1 MNAFIFVKQ
10 YFKIIVELLQKK
22 TLQTYAAYKIV
33 VSEVISLV
41 DIVSFYRDTGN
52 L

>member
-1 MNAFIFVKQ
+1 MNAFIFVEQ
-10 YFKIIVELLQKK
+10 YFTIILELLQKK
-22 TLQTYAAYKIV
+22 TLQTYAAYEIV

-41 DIVSFYRDTGN
+41 DIILFYHETWN